1 MCSILGYSG
10 KDNAASILVDG
21 LKLMEYRGY
30 DSVGVATIKDEK
42 ILISKGVGKVAEVN
56 QRLGL
61 EKMEGSVGIG
71 HTRWATHGG
80 VTDGNAHPHSTCKG
94 DIAVVHNGIIE
105 NYREL
110 KDELVRLGHSFR
122 SQTDSEVIAHFLEEK
137 FSKGVSV
144 KETVVEACKKLR
156 GSYAFVAAFKD
167 GTMAAA
173 RWEEPLIIG
182 ISLKGTFISS
192 DVLGF
197 LKFTDKAIFLDNGDI
212 AVIENN
218 NIALYDVG
226 GNPVSRPVTPVAWEL
241 GAASKGEYGHHT
253 LKEINEQ
260 TRTTINRISSRH
272 KLDEFCKI
280 ISQAEHV
287 FLTGSGSSNH
297 VALLA
302 RRIFARFAK
311 IQTSVIVSSEF
322 QYEFDFITPNSVL
335 VAISQSGESADVLN
349 SVKKAREMGAK
360 ILSIVNVTTSSLARM
375 SDAIVS
381 IECGPEIGVAATK
394 SFTGQLAAIYAIANQ
409 FTKSL
414 QNHDIIGNLDE
425 LARALDKAL
434 SSYHNLG
441 KIVELTSNANNIYL
455 LGRSMHYP
463 IALEG
468 ALKLKELAYIHAEGL
483 AAGELKHGPL
493 ALMDKNALVLVLNP
507 TDNTYEEMLHNIH
520 EIKARGAT
528 VIGVSDSNSELY
540 DHWIELP
547 KIREQHLYPLIEV
560 IPLQILAYLVAVSRK
575 VDPDYPRNLAKS
587 VTVK

>member
-10 KDNAASILVDG
+10 KDNAASILIDG

-30 DSVGVATIKDEK
+30 DSVGVATIKNDR
-42 ILISKGVGKVAEVN
+42 ISISKGVGKVSEVN

-61 EKMEGSVGIG
+61 EKMEGSIGIG

-80 VTDGNAHPHSTCKG
+80 VTDGNAHPHSTCHD

-105 NYREL
+105 NYQEL
-110 KDELVRLGHSFR
+110 KSELVKQGHSFK
-122 SQTDSEVIAHFLEEK
+122 SQTDSEVIAHLLEARY
-137 FSKGVSV
+137 SKGLSI
-144 KETVVEACKKLR
+144 KDAIVEACKKLR

-182 ISLKGTFISS
+182 MSPKGLFISS

-197 LKFTDKAIFLDNGDI
+197 LKYTDKAIFLDNGDI
-212 AVIENN
+212 AVIEGNGMV
-218 NIALYDVG
+218 LYDIK
-226 GNPVSRPVTPVAWEL
+226 GNPVNRPVTPVAWEL
-241 GAASKGEYGHHT
+241 GAANKGKYEHHT

-260 TRTTINRISSRH
+260 TRTIVNRISNSDR
-272 KLDEFCKI
+272 LDEFCKI

-287 FLTGSGSSNH
+287 FMTGSGSSHH
-297 VALLA
+297 VAMLA
-302 RRIFARFAK
+302 RGIFFKFAK

-322 QYEFDFITPNSVL
+322 QYEFDSITPNSVL
-335 VAISQSGESADVLN
+335 IAISQSGESADVLN
-349 SVKKAREMGAK
+349 SVKKAKEMGAK

-375 SDAIVS
+375 SDSIVA

-394 SFTGQLAAIYAIANQ
+394 SFTGQLAAVYAIADQLARGIQNQ
-409 FTKSL
+409 GM
-414 QNHDIIGNLDE
+414 IGNLDE
-425 LARALDKAL
+425 LSSAIDQALA
-434 SSYHNLG
+434 SYHHLS
-441 KIVELTSNANNIYL
+441 KVVELTSSVNSIYL

-493 ALMDKNALVLVLNP
+493 ALMDKNVLVLMLNP
-507 TDNTYEEMLHNIH
+507 TDNTYDETLHNIH

-528 VIGVSDSNSELY
+528 VIGVSDRNNDLY

-547 KIREQHLYPLIEV
+547 KIQEKHLYPLIEV
-560 IPLQILAYLVAVSRK
+560 ISLQIMAYLVAVRRK